1 MTLRERSQAFDE
13 RCPELLAARALWR
26 ALAVVGIAQQRGE
39 DGPIR
44 GAGSRETAATIVG
57 LAEELLSERIDDHV
71 GRACV
76 EGDQLIERSACRD
89 EGEVGDAP
97 EVLEHARATGMREEC
112 G

>member
-1 MTLRERSQAFDE
+1 MTLRKRSQAFDE
-13 RCPELLAARALWR
+13 GCTVLLAPRALWR
-26 ALAVVGIAQQRGE
+26 ALTVVGVAQQSGE
-39 DGPIR
+39 DGLIR
-44 GAGSRETAATIVG
+44 SAGGCETAATIVG

-71 GRACV
+71 GRARV